1 MNARS
6 QIMELEVEGRQIEDV
21 VQTLFHTI
29 LLHRTT
35 GKYKYN
41 KDTKFT
47 IGSVAV
53 QDMDCD
59 FVDFTYVKLRSPELD
74 GYLRKETALFR
85 DMLRSSDGRNSGQIS
100 LEFYRKNKSRWL
112 FPAES
117 SPWEVWTIKLDVVN
131 RATENERADF
141 KGKLSEQLTEKV
153 FSIIDIINRH
163 EYLPRVPT
171 REEEDTVF
179 DTSYRDIQPY
189 LFKIY
194 HQATGPSPTS
204 VGTTMRKFLRGS
216 LAL

>member
-6 QIMELEVEGRQIEDV
+6 QVMELVVEGKQIEEV
-21 VQTLFHTI
+21 VQALFHTI

-35 GKYKYN
+35 GKYKYS
-41 KDTKFT
+41 KETKFT

-53 QDMDCD
+53 QDMECD
-59 FVDFTYVKLRSPELD
+59 FVDFTYVKLRSPELEA
-74 GYLRKETALFR
+74 YLRKEVTLFR
-85 DMLRSSDGRNSGQIS
+85 DMLRTSDGQNSGQIT
-100 LEFYRKNKSRWL
+100 LEFYRKNKGRWL

-131 RATENERADF
+131 LLSENDRVEF
-141 KGKLSEQLTEKV
+141 KTRLSEQLTEKV

-171 REEEDTVF
+171 RDEEETVF
-179 DTSYRDIQPY
+179 DTSYMDIQPY